1 MKVEINNIELAPWAP
16 LRGEYKTFPWFTN
29 RTAQDILSRWIPIFK
44 DCEQLT
50 ISPVADNSLFVCQ
63 FRSPYWPV
71 INPNQT
77 SFDILTPLGHSRWL
91 G

>member
-16 LRGEYKTFPWFTN
+16 LRGEYKIFPRFTN

-50 ISPVADNSLFVCQ
+50 ISLQVAL
-63 FRSPYWPV
+63 
-71 INPNQT
+71 INIYPEGAGVVYQ
-77 SFDILTPLGHSRWL
+77 H
-91 G
+91 